1 MKIIAAI
8 ACALYISSL
17 GAAPKVMSMQDIL
30 AASKVTEWQ
39 ALDPSRLLVMD
50 LGANRTVLVYLAESA
65 APNTVRNIQTFAKAG
80 YYDGLSVVRAQD
92 NYVVQWGDPEGET
105 PQAKSL
111 GSVSEK
117 LTAEFDLPI
126 TPKLFTPLKVRD
138 AYAESVGLL
147 DGFPAARDLQ
157 NKRQW
162 LAHCYASVGV
172 GRGETADSG
181 TGQELYVVIGHSP
194 RHLDRNV
201 TVVGRVIAGIEHLS
215 VLPRGTGALGFYEKP
230 EQRTKI
236 ISVKL
241 ASQMESATRPNY
253 ERLLT
258 SSKSFAT
265 LLQSRKDR
273 RDGWF
278 LHSPQAIDLC
288 NVPLPVRIKK

>member
-8 ACALYISSL
+8 ACALFASSL
-17 GAAPKVMSMQDIL
+17 GAAPKIMSMQDIL
-30 AASKVTEWQ
+30 AASKASEWQ
-39 ALDPSRLLVMD
+39 ALDPARLLVMD
-50 LGANRTVLVYLAESA
+50 LGANRTVLIYLGNSA
-65 APNTVRNIQTFAKAG
+65 APNTVRNIQTFAKVG
-80 YYDGLSVVRAQD
+80 YYDDLAVVRSQD
-92 NYVVQWGDPEGET
+92 NYVVQWGDPEGDT
-105 PQAKSL
+105 SQAKSL
-111 GSVSEK
+111 GSVPAK

-138 AYAESVGLL
+138 AYAESVGLW
-147 DGFPAARDLQ
+147 DGFPAARDLK

-172 GRGETADSG
+172 GRGEIADSG
-181 TGQELYVVIGHSP
+181 TGQELYVVIGHAP

-201 TVVGRVIAGIEHLS
+201 TIVGRVIAGIEHLS
-215 VLPRGTGALGFYEKP
+215 VLPRGTAALGFYEKP

-241 ASQMESATRPNY
+241 AAQLEASKRPNY
-253 ERLLT
+253 ERLRT
-258 SSKSFAT
+258 TSKSFAT

-273 RDGWF
+273 RDAWF

-288 NVPLPVRIKK
+288 NVPLPVRLQK